1 MKAPKPTVF
10 VVDDDEELCD
20 GLRWLLESEDLS
32 VQTHNSAEA
41 FLDAYDPRCPGCLVL
56 DVRMGGMSGLEL
68 QAKLAEQGLS
78 TPVIILTGHADVP
91 MAVQATKAGAVEFL
105 QKPADDQVLLDSIQR
120 AIELDAQDRE
130 RQAAN
135 AEFAARMELLT
146 PRERE
151 VMELVVAGKAN
162 KQIAAEFGVCIKTV
176 EVHRKRVMKKLQ
188 VMSTVDLV
196 RTALT
201 SGVGQRIPQSPGRA
215 AAAGQHGG

>member
-1 MKAPKPTVF
+1 MKAPEPTVF
-10 VVDDDEELCD
+10 VVDDDEELCE
-20 GLRWLLESEDLS
+20 GLRWLLESEGLN
-32 VQTHNSAEA
+32 VQTHTSAEA
-41 FLDAYDPRCPGCLVL
+41 FLDAYDPDCPGCLVL

-105 QKPADDQVLLDSIQR
+105 QKPADDQVLLDCIQR
-120 AIELDAQDRE
+120 AIERDARVRE
-130 RQAAN
+130 RQAAD
-135 AEFAARMELLT
+135 AEFAARTELLT

-196 RTALT
+196 RRALT
-201 SGVGQRIPQSPGRA
+201 NGAGQGILQFPEQA
-215 AAAGQHGG
+215 AAAHPS